1 MSSSWFQEALI
12 ITVLASTL
20 RGAIPMLLAAL
31 GETYGESS
39 GILNLGIEGM
49 MVAGAF
55 SSFLMGVQ
63 TNIVPFGFLAAAIVG
78 AVLGIITG
86 LFVISLRLNQIV
98 VGLGMTLFVNSFC
111 NLLHRVIFGNQFP
124 ILWGAGLTS
133 EIPVLSKIPIF
144 GQSFFNQHWLVY
156 ITLALVPTLYY
167 LLFKTRLGLRIRAV
181 GQKPW
186 AADASGVNV
195 YRIRYF
201 TITLAGIL
209 ASTGGAFLA
218 IGDLAFFVPGMV
230 QGRGY
235 MAIVIVML
243 GQWNPVRVF
252 FGSLL
257 FGFAL
262 SLTSALQVV
271 GVKVGPDF
279 ILTMPYLVVIL
290 TLIVVAKSTS
300 LPAALCIPYRRGEM

>member
-1 MSSSWFQEALI
+1 
-12 ITVLASTL
+12 
-20 RGAIPMLLAAL
+20 MLLAAC
-31 GETYGESS
+31 GETYSESS

-55 SSFLMGVQ
+55 SSFLVGLQ
-63 TNIVPFGFLAAAIVG
+63 TNIVSLGFLVAAIIG
-78 AVLGIITG
+78 AGLGLVTG
-86 LFVISLRLNQIV
+86 FLVISLRLNQIV
-98 VGLGMTLFVNSFC
+98 VGLGMTIFVGSLC

-124 ILWGAGLTS
+124 ILWDAGLSS
-133 EIPVLSKIPIF
+133 EIPILSKIPVV
-144 GQSFFNQHWLVY
+144 GQSLFNQHWLVY
-156 ITLALVPTLYY
+156 ITLAFVPALYFILY
-167 LLFKTRLGLRIRAV
+167 KTRLGLRIRAV

-195 YRIRYF
+195 YGIRYF
-201 TITLAGIL
+201 TIIFAGVL

-235 MAIVIVML
+235 IAIVIVML
-243 GQWNPVRVF
+243 GQRNPIKVF
-252 FGSLL
+252 LGSLL

-271 GVKVGPDF
+271 GVKVSPDF
-279 ILTMPYLVVIL
+279 ILTLPYLVVIV
-290 TLIVVAKSTS
+290 TLIVIAKSAS
-300 LPAALCIPYRRGEM
+300 LPAALCIPYKRGEIQMD

>member
-1 MSSSWFQEALI
+1 MWSSFFQEALI
-12 ITVLASTL
+12 ITVLASTI
-20 RGAIPMLLAAL
+20 RGSIPMLLASL

-55 SSFLMGVQ
+55 SSFFFGLQ
-63 TNIVPFGFLAAAIVG
+63 SNIVPLGFVSAAAVGALLGLITGFL
-78 AVLGIITG
+78 
-86 LFVISLRLNQIV
+86 VIRLRLNQIV
-98 VGLGMTLFVNSFC
+98 VGLGMTIFVTSFC

-124 ILWGAGLTS
+124 ILWGAGITM
-133 EIPVLSKIPIF
+133 EIPLLSKIPII
-144 GQSFFNQHWLVY
+144 GQVLFNQHWMVY
-156 ITLALVPTLYY
+156 VTLALVPALYY
-167 LLFKTRLGLRIRAV
+167 ILYRTRLGLRMRAV

-195 YRIRYF
+195 YKTR
-201 TITLAGIL
+201 TIAIVLAGIM

-218 IGDLAFFVPGMV
+218 IGDLAFYVPGMI

-235 MAIVIVML
+235 IAIVIVML
-243 GQWNPVRVF
+243 GKWNPVKVF

-271 GVKVGPDF
+271 GLKISPDF

-290 TLIVVAKSTS
+290 ALILIAKSTS
-300 LPAALCIPYRRGEM
+300 LPAALCVPYKRGEQ